1 MRMMKK
7 SIFGFLSADGRTQI
21 HAVRWEP
28 DQGEPR
34 GVLQISHGMVEYVE
48 RYEAFANYLT
58 DRGFLVVGND
68 HLGHGESVT
77 SQEFW
82 GYFAAEK
89 GSDLVVEDLHQL
101 RVKIQAEYPQLPY
114 FILGHS
120 MGSFL
125 LRKYL
130 SKHGEG
136 LSGAI
141 IMGTGTQ
148 ANGTVKMGKAVC
160 KFVALFRGWNYRSS
174 FVDKLVFA
182 GNNKKFAKE
191 DSGSWLTKDKEIAVA
206 YAKDPRCSFQFTLN
220 GFYNLFDTIHYIN
233 KPEHIDAIPK
243 ELPLFIVSGEDDPV
257 GNYGAGVKTA
267 YETYRQ
273 AGITDVT
280 MKLYP
285 ADRHEILNEL
295 DRETVYEDI
304 YKWFL
309 DIIDSREDEM
319 CNNS

>member
-1 MRMMKK
+1 MKK
-7 SIFGFLSADGRTQI
+7 SVFGFLSADGKTQI

-28 DQGEPR
+28 NQGNIH
-34 GVLQISHGMVEYVE
+34 GVLQISHGMIEYVE
-48 RYEAFANYLT
+48 RYEAFAAYLT
-58 DRGFLVVGND
+58 ERGFLVVGND

-77 SQEFW
+77 SQDLW
-82 GYFAAEK
+82 GYFAPEN
-89 GSDLVVEDLHQL
+89 GSDLVVEDLQKL
-101 RVKIQAEYPQLPY
+101 RVKIQSEYPRLPY
-114 FILGHS
+114 FMLGHS

-130 SKHGEG
+130 SQYGEG

-148 ANGTVKMGKAVC
+148 TSKTVMMGKAIC
-160 KFVALFRGWNYRSS
+160 NIVALFRGWNYRSK
-174 FVDKLVFA
+174 FVDKQVFA
-182 GNNKKFAKE
+182 GNNKKFAEE
-191 DSGSWLTKDKEIAVA
+191 DSGSWLTKDKEIADA

-233 KPEHIDAIPK
+233 KPKHIDAIPK
-243 ELPLFIVSGEDDPV
+243 NLPLFFVSGEDDPV

-267 YETYRQ
+267 YETYKR
-273 AGITDVT
+273 AGITDIAI
-280 MKLYP
+280 KLYP
-285 ADRHEILNEL
+285 TDRHEILNEL

-309 DIIDSREDEM
+309 DIIESREDEM